1 MHSVDSLCLFIC
13 HPFAHSFNYPLAH
26 ALLWS
31 SDPSALLHMSI
42 RSPKFICYS
51 VHRGTCSVLHTC
63 CHWSSSRSF
72 LLYTLTHWII
82 HACMYSFIHS
92 FIYSFFLSVF
102 LFFMHSSNHSF
113 NQPFIQP
120 TNQPSIHS
128 VVHSTHP
135 LMHTRIQSF
144 VLLASCTQSFL
155 SSCISLFTQSYVSCC
170 IVLLQCLVAHSS
182 MQSCLCSSSFS
193 PIEHVGAP
201 RRR

>member
-1 MHSVDSLCLFIC
+1 MLCFDHPIPQHSFIC
-13 HPFAHSFNYPLAH
+13 PYVHPSLFVTLSTVELVQSFTHAVTEVLLVHS
-26 ALLWS
+26 
-31 SDPSALLHMSI
+31 
-42 RSPKFICYS
+42 
-51 VHRGTCSVLHTC
+51 C
-63 CHWSSSRSF
+63 CTLSLIESF
-72 LLYTLTHWII
+72 M
-82 HACMYSFIHS
+82 HACIHS
-92 FIYSFFLSVF
+92 FTHSFILSFF

-113 NQPFIQP
+113 NQPLIQP

-128 VVHSTHP
+128 VIHSSHP
-135 LMHTRIQSF
+135 LMHTRTQSF

-193 PIEHVGAP
+193 PIEHVGGP